1 MNEKVFTI
9 NNKQIYYIIYNG
21 KKLLVK
27 KNNEI
32 LTLPDI
38 NDINTLKINI
48 DNSKPLYTKGNL
60 YYEKT
65 GTVNLP
71 CNFKFVDLRPYI
83 PLMDYITMKSVLR
96 ALHLINWN
104 NSNIFCG
111 KCGSRLEDK
120 KDETAKICP
129 DCGNIIYPTI
139 CPATITAITKDHKIL
154 LAHNNN
160 FSNDIHS
167 VIAGFVEPGEDFED
181 CVKREIYEEVG
192 IRVKNIKYFGSQ
204 PWPFPFSLMTAFTAE
219 YESGDIKVD
228 GIEIGHADWYSK
240 DNLPQIPRKGSI
252 SRDLIDNWLEN
263 I

>member
-1 MNEKVFTI
+1 MNDKIFTI
-9 NNKQIYYIIYNG
+9 NDKQIYYIIFNG

-27 KNNEI
+27 RNEET

-38 NDINTLKINI
+38 NDINRLKIDM
-48 DNSKPLYTKGNL
+48 DNSKPLYTKSNL
-60 YYEKT
+60 YYDKT
-65 GTVNLP
+65 GTINLP
-71 CNFKFVDLRPYI
+71 DNFKFVDLRPYI
-83 PLMDYITMKSVLR
+83 PLMDSITMKSVLR

-111 KCGSRLEDK
+111 KCSSKLEDK

-129 DCGNIIYPTI
+129 NCGNIIYPTI
-139 CPATITAITKDHKIL
+139 CPATITAVTKGDKIL

-160 FSNDIHS
+160 FSNDTHS
-167 VIAGFVEPGEDFED
+167 VIAGFVEAGENFED

-192 IRVKNIKYFGSQ
+192 ISVKNIRYFGSQ
-204 PWPFPFSLMTAFTAE
+204 SWPFPFSLMIAFTAE

-228 GIEIGHADWYSK
+228 GIEIGHADWYSR
-240 DNLPQIPRKGSI
+240 DNLPQIPMKGSI
-252 SRDLIDNWLEN
+252 SRDLIDNWLES